1 MECYTDQSDYGSTI
15 YRFCEECKMGFNRTQ
30 SNKLLVSCHRRC
42 CICHRYCGIKIELHH
57 IKPIENGGGDSIENA
72 IPLCFE
78 CHAEVQLYNDAHPRG
93 RKFSS
98 DELRDHRE
106 QWLKIC
112 EKSTGA
118 LLMPQRP
125 YDVGPIQAL
134 IDELDFNGEI
144 SKLTA
149 DDTIGALF
157 LVSQFERLI
166 SEGLFSLLPDQ
177 VRKPISST
185 YATLMRA
192 NMHLKKMATM
202 PWGGNSSAWHHA
214 YSSAV
219 KDIERSQIEI
229 PKAYDTLL
237 AHLGHTKENAE

>member
-1 MECYTDQSDYGSTI
+1 
-15 YRFCEECKMGFNRTQ
+15 MGFNRTE

-42 CICHRYCGIKIELHH
+42 CVCHRYCGIKIELHH
-57 IKPIENGGGDSIENA
+57 IKPVGSGGDDLIENA
-72 IPLCFE
+72 ILLCFE

-93 RKFSS
+93 RKFSP
-98 DELRDHRE
+98 DELRGHKE

-112 EKSTGA
+112 EESPGA

-134 IDELDFNGEI
+134 IDELEFNEEV

-157 LVSQFERLI
+157 LVAQFERSI

-177 VRKPISST
+177 VRRPISAT

-192 NMHLKKMATM
+192 NMHLRKMTTM
-202 PWGGNSSAWHHA
+202 PWGGSGSAWYHA
-214 YSSAV
+214 YTDAV
-219 KDIERSQIEI
+219 KAIERSQTEI
-229 PKAYDTLL
+229 PKAYETLL
-237 AHLGHTKENAE
+237 AHLGHTKENAEPGAEPDRP

>member
-1 MECYTDQSDYGSTI
+1 
-15 YRFCEECKMGFNRTQ
+15 
-30 SNKLLVSCHRRC
+30 
-42 CICHRYCGIKIELHH
+42 LHH

-157 LVSQFERLI
+157 LVSQFERSI

>member
-1 MECYTDQSDYGSTI
+1 
-15 YRFCEECKMGFNRTQ
+15 MGFNRTQ

-157 LVSQFERLI
+157 LVSQFERSI